1 VAMINIGNVEMNG
14 EMNDDSNTGLLVLFE
29 NNK

>member
-1 VAMINIGNVEMNG
+1 MINIGNVEMND

-29 NNK
+29 DNK